1 MLDQLVESR
10 DTAGENTRRSGFLL
24 SVFVIMFTILVSSWL
39 YSLFAKDYGMG
50 GSDLEL
56 STLVAPVPVPEEEP
70 PPPPE
75 KAPEVK
81 TVTKVEPNVDIRKEI
96 IQAID
101 EAPKIPD
108 KVEVAKQT
116 IPARRADVKTI
127 QGDVNFSAQN
137 ALRSDDRG
145 PVNADTSG
153 IGSGQQGTPGGT
165 GTAPPPPP
173 PPPPPKKADPT
184 PTPKPDPPKITKPV
198 SGGVLNGKAT
208 SLPKPPYPAAAR
220 AVRASGAVTVQVL
233 ISEEGSVISASAV
246 SGHPL
251 LRQAAEQAAR
261 GARFS
266 PTQLSGQAVK
276 VSGIITYNFVP

>member
-10 DTAGENTRRSGFLL
+10 SNAHENTRRSGFLL
-24 SVFVIMFTILVSSWL
+24 TVFVIMSTIMLGGWL

-70 PPPPE
+70 P
-75 KAPEVK
+75 APEEKPVAK
-81 TVTKVEPNVDIRKEI
+81 PDKVEPNVIIRKELI
-96 IQAID
+96 AD
-101 EAPKIPD
+101 LSAPP
-108 KVEVAKQT
+108 KVPPPVQTAQMTQKT
-116 IPARRADVKTI
+116 IPPGFKVVK
-127 QGDVNFSAQN
+127 GDQDFDPKN
-137 ALRSDDRG
+137 ALRSDDRT
-145 PVNADTSG
+145 PVNADASG
-153 IGSGQQGTPGGT
+153 IGGRTGTTDGT

-173 PPPPPKKADPT
+173 PPPPPPVKKEEP
-184 PTPKPDPPKITKPV
+184 PPPPKITKPV

-220 AVRASGAVTVQVL
+220 AVRASGAVSVQVL
-233 ISEEGSVISASAV
+233 IDESGRVVSASAV

-261 GARFS
+261 SARFS

-276 VSGIITYNFVP
+276 VSGVITYNFTQ

>member
-1 MLDQLVESR
+1 MLDQLVESKSN
-10 DTAGENTRRSGFLL
+10 AHENTRRSGFLL
-24 SVFVIMFTILVSSWL
+24 TVFVILSSVMLGGWL

-75 KAPEVK
+75 KQPEKVE
-81 TVTKVEPNVDIRKEI
+81 KVEPNVDIRKEI
-96 IQAID
+96 IQNMM
-101 EAPKIPD
+101 ETPK
-108 KVEVAKQT
+108 EVTKIEVTKQNV
-116 IPARRADVKTI
+116 PPRRLDVKTV
-127 QGDVNFSAQN
+127 QGDTNFTSSAP
-137 ALRSDDRG
+137 LRADDRG

-153 IGSGQQGTPGGT
+153 IGGAPAGSGT
-165 GTAPPPPP
+165 GTGPAPPPPP
-173 PPPPPKKADPT
+173 PPPPAKKEP
-184 PTPKPDPPKITKPV
+184 PPPPKITKPV

-220 AVRASGAVTVQVL
+220 AVRASGAVSVQVL
-233 ISEEGSVISASAV
+233 IDEGGRVVSASAV